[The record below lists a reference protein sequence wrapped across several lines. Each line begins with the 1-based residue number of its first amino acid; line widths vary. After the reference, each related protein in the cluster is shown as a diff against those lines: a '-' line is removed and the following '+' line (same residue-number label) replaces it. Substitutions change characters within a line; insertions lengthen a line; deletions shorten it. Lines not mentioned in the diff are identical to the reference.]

1 MTALSRAGE
10 PAAVRRSRPLQAVA
24 DRFDEVFDLHF
35 DEIHRY
41 VAARLGPDVAEDV
54 VAETFATA
62 FRKRHTY
69 DADRAAVRTWLY
81 GIATNLIGR
90 HRRSERRALRALGRR
105 GPDRPQ
111 AGPEDRVLDEVSA
124 RRLRPDLAAAIAG
137 LNRGERD
144 VLLLMAL
151 AELSHDEIATV
162 LGVSYG
168 TVGSRLSRARKKLR
182 AALGDVNPMRQEED
196 GRG

>member
-1 MTALSRAGE
+1 MSHSEKPALAQPR
-10 PAAVRRSRPLQAVA
+10 PVRSLSE
-24 DRFDEVFDLHF
+24 RFDEVFDAHF

-41 VAARLGPDVAEDV
+41 VAARLGPDAAEDV
-54 VAETFATA
+54 VAETFLTA
-62 FRKRHTY
+62 FRKRHAY
-69 DADRAAVRTWLY
+69 DADRAAVRTWLF
-81 GIATNLIGR
+81 GIATKLVGK
-90 HRRSERRALRALGRR
+90 HRRAEVRALRALGRR
-105 GPDRPQ
+105 GPDRPA
-111 AGPEDRVLDEVSA
+111 AGPEERVLEEVSA
-124 RRLRPDLAAAIAG
+124 RRLRPELAAAIAG

-151 AELSHDEIATV
+151 AGLGHDEIAAV

-182 AALGDVNPMRQEED
+182 AALGGVNPMLEED